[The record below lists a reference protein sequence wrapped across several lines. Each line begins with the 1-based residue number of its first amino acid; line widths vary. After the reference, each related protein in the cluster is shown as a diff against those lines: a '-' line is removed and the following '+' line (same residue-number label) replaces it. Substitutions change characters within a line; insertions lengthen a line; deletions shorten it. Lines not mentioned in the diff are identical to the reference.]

1 MMPIAKTAADLAK
14 ITPGDGETRISGLGD
29 EANFAM
35 YALTVGKGDAAF
47 IIRLNLPSRFSQ
59 SMRKEGGKG
68 PANIC
73 GRYSRHG

>member
-1 MMPIAKTAADLAK
+1 
-14 ITPGDGETRISGLGD
+14 
-29 EANFAM
+29 M